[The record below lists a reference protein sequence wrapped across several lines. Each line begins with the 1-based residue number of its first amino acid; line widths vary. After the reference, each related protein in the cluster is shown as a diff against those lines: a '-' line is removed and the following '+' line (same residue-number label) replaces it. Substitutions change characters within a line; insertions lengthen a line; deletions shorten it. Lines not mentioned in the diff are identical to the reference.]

1 MATLKTTVPAT
12 WNVATENNTN
22 QNITLW
28 TRFTAFAD
36 AQKGKQVQWFFII
49 LMVHGV
55 FFLPLPATLM
65 YYFDAPVIVLA
76 VTMVSFFAN
85 LIATMGGAGIR
96 TALLFFAAS
105 VTIHILM
112 ALVFIL

>member
-1 MATLKTTVPAT
+1 MATLKTTAPAT
-12 WNVATENNTN
+12 WNVATDYTAQN
-22 QNITLW
+22 NITLW
-28 TRFTAFAD
+28 AKFTQFAD
-36 AQKGKQVQWFFII
+36 SQKGKHVQWFFIV

-55 FFLPLPATLM
+55 FFLPLPAVLM
-65 YYFDAPVIVLA
+65 YYYNAPAIVLA

-105 VTIHILM
+105 IAIHIFM
-112 ALVFIL
+112 TLVFVL